1 MDVTGK
7 NQQALA
13 KINFFSEKV
22 KNSSNIED
30 LFSEL
35 FSLVNLESV
44 ESSDSQS
51 SLQNINENSQKTN
64 IEEEKTLNL
73 ASSLVEIFYEEL
85 GINAFSEKQV
95 EIDNNSRDINKNFF
109 KNENINLVLNQNFPK
124 DKLKLKIN
132 EKSLIFNKQNNRAHS
147 DIVEIRVKTALGEKK
162 FHDKDIHLKNSNS
175 SNLVK
180 IDDNLNIKNEKKI
193 FEVNYDKNNNKN
205 GINNSENLV
214 LKKSI
219 KKNKQFFVNA
229 NEKNIEIKKSSLSE
243 PFTKDT
249 IRNQVSTKNEKK
261 GSNSGQ
267 SRTIVSNK
275 NDSMVSSQ
283 KKDLQNSSYLS
294 QDTLDLMESGW
305 GEKLAKI
312 IKNSLQNGMNKLDIK
327 LNPSNLGKIRL
338 EIFAKKN
345 SSMQIN
351 FIAEAQDTAN
361 ILNENLY
368 KLEEIFESKN
378 QKFASSSNNGNNSF
392 NGNKEKKKNNDER
405 LISLKKA
412 RKSSNITSKNI
423 HNIDVKA

>member
-1 MDVTGK
+1 
-7 NQQALA
+7 
-13 KINFFSEKV
+13 
-22 KNSSNIED
+22 
-30 LFSEL
+30 
-35 FSLVNLESV
+35 
-44 ESSDSQS
+44 
-51 SLQNINENSQKTN
+51 
-64 IEEEKTLNL
+64 
-73 ASSLVEIFYEEL
+73 
-85 GINAFSEKQV
+85 
-95 EIDNNSRDINKNFF
+95 
-109 KNENINLVLNQNFPK
+109 
-124 DKLKLKIN
+124 
-132 EKSLIFNKQNNRAHS
+132 
-147 DIVEIRVKTALGEKK
+147 
-162 FHDKDIHLKNSNS
+162 
-175 SNLVK
+175 
-180 IDDNLNIKNEKKI
+180 
-193 FEVNYDKNNNKN
+193 
-205 GINNSENLV
+205 
-214 LKKSI
+214 
-219 KKNKQFFVNA
+219 
-229 NEKNIEIKKSSLSE
+229 
-243 PFTKDT
+243 
-249 IRNQVSTKNEKK
+249 
-261 GSNSGQ
+261 
-267 SRTIVSNK
+267 
-275 NDSMVSSQ
+275 MVSSQ

>member
-132 EKSLIFNKQNNRAHS
+132 EKSLIFNKQNNRANS

-219 KKNKQFFVNA
+219 KKNKQFFGNA

-249 IRNQVSTKNEKK
+249 IRNQVSTKNSIITE
-261 GSNSGQ
+261 
-267 SRTIVSNK
+267 R
-275 NDSMVSSQ
+275 
-283 KKDLQNSSYLS
+283 
-294 QDTLDLMESGW
+294 
-305 GEKLAKI
+305 EKL
-312 IKNSLQNGMNKLDIK
+312 
-327 LNPSNLGKIRL
+327 
-338 EIFAKKN
+338 
-345 SSMQIN
+345 
-351 FIAEAQDTAN
+351 
-361 ILNENLY
+361 
-368 KLEEIFESKN
+368 
-378 QKFASSSNNGNNSF
+378 NSF
-392 NGNKEKKKNNDER
+392 
-405 LISLKKA
+405 
-412 RKSSNITSKNI
+412 
-423 HNIDVKA
+423 